1 MKTRKHKNYP
11 LTDYVLG
18 ELSNSKR
25 KIVEK
30 HVATCSECQGEIVE
44 MRSLIDNAPA
54 PLHEEPPHQLS
65 AAVIES
71 AHSALRQARRKTGLS
86 FVRAVARR
94 PLAYAAALIVLAGL
108 FAILLIPARHDTA
121 QSPPG
126 VPTSPYVETH
136 HALVSVGTVEDYMRQ
151 TYDIFRLIVEGED
164 YDYLLPGEEEN
175 VRARL
180 EAQIGRAMVFK
191 DSYHEHTALL
201 NDIRDV
207 YSILKSSAGDSDDT
221 SIERARMMI
230 TQKQLIKRIET
241 SQLLP

>member
-1 MKTRKHKNYP
+1 MKARKHKNYP

-30 HVATCSECQGEIVE
+30 HVATCSECQGELAE
-44 MRSLIDNAPA
+44 MRALIDNVPA

-65 AAVIES
+65 TAVIER
-71 AHSALRQARRKTGLS
+71 AHSALRQAHRKTRLS

-108 FAILLIPARHDTA
+108 SAILLIPARHDTA

-126 VPTSPYVETH
+126 VPTSPYVET

-191 DSYHEHTALL
+191 DSDHEHAALL
-201 NDIRDV
+201 DDIRDV
-207 YSILKSSAGDSDDT
+207 YSILRKSRAGDSDDT

-230 TQKQLIKRIET
+230 TQEKLIKRIET